1 MKVAR
6 INELNDPFELLAV
19 NLADREHRKAF
30 RYLKDELN
38 KTKGIL
44 CFTKFWENP
53 VIWGHYADKH
63 TGIALG
69 FEVPPHIAAE
79 AIYADE
85 PLAIPIDPVTNKP
98 NPDEELM
105 DKLVRTKFSDWK
117 YEQEWRVFVQLDHS
131 SVEAGMYFY
140 DFSDHLQLAE
150 VILGPRCAIPITKV
164 RSLVSDFKPGVEV
177 RQSRIAFQSFRVV
190 ENKEASRG

>member
-1 MKVAR
+1 M
-6 INELNDPFELLAV
+6 
-19 NLADREHRKAF
+19 
-30 RYLKDELN
+30 
-38 KTKGIL
+38 
-44 CFTKFWENP
+44 
-53 VIWGHYADKH
+53 
-63 TGIALG
+63 
-69 FEVPPHIAAE
+69 
-79 AIYADE
+79 
-85 PLAIPIDPVTNKP
+85 AIPIDPVTNKP